1 MISFL
6 HALQNRNSRVIFLV
20 LMLLSLNKDI
30 IKFLVLTNFH
40 IFGIALLLAANNHNL
55 ERKKNK
61 FEDKTVNI
69 F

>member
-6 HALQNRNSRVIFLV
+6 HALQNRNSRVI
-20 LMLLSLNKDI
+20 K
-30 IKFLVLTNFH
+30 NFH